1 MIINEK
7 TTLEIGDKILIENWM
22 SKRIVTITRVT
33 KTKAVAHVVRKDG
46 SSYDYT
52 FNRNCPNGHIEPK
65 PRIDGF
71 DITKRILINSNKLG

>member
-1 MIINEK
+1 MEK

-52 FNRNCPNGHIEPK
+52 FNRNCHHGYVEPK
-65 PRIDGF
+65 PRIDSF
-71 DITKRILINSNKLG
+71 DMTKRILINSKKLG